1 MRNKLPGPLTNIF
14 QTNNEVH
21 TYRTRNRY
29 DPRSDLHRTTIFNNS
44 FLSKGPSLWAELP
57 YEIKNNTNCIKSFA
71 HKIKKKIKLLLIKL

>member
-29 DPRSDLHRTTIFNNS
+29 DPRSDLHRTTMFNNS

-57 YEIKNNTNCIKSFA
+57 YEINNNTHCIKSFA
-71 HKIKKKIKLLLIKL
+71 HKIKINKN